1 MKQYDYLIVGSGLFG
16 AVFAHELTKA
26 GKKCLVID
34 KRSHSGGNV
43 YCKKIEGIQ
52 VHQYGAHIFHTSD
65 KGLWDYVNSF
75 VEFNDF
81 INSPLAKYK
90 DETYHL
96 PFNMHT
102 FKEMWGVEKPEEAKA
117 IIEQQVIMAGIT
129 TPKNLEEKAISMVGT
144 ELYEKLIRGYTEKQ
158 WGTKANLLPASII
171 TRIPVR
177 FEFNNNYFN
186 DLYQG
191 IPKGGYNKLIEGLLK
206 GVEIKLNIDYLTN
219 EDDWNALADKVVY
232 TGRLDEL
239 FKYELGVLA
248 YRSIRFDH
256 QILDKANFQNNA
268 VVNYTDVNVPYTR
281 ILEHK
286 HFEFGTQEKTVVTY
300 EYPTHW
306 NKTAEPYYP
315 INDETNNLLYSKY
328 KALAN
333 LRSNLIIGGRLAEY
347 KYYDMHQVIASALS
361 KVKKCL
367 AQA

>member
-1 MKQYDYLIVGSGLFG
+1 MKSYDYLIVGSGLFG

-43 YCKKIEGIQ
+43 YCKQIEGIQ

-90 DETYHL
+90 EESYNL
-96 PFNMHT
+96 PFNMNT
-102 FKEMWGVEKPEEAKA
+102 FKQMWGVETAEEARA
-117 IIEQQVIMAGIT
+117 VIEQQVRDAGIHN
-129 TPKNLEEKAISMVGT
+129 PQNLEEKAISMVGT
-144 ELYEKLIRGYTEKQ
+144 ELFEKLIKGYTEKQ
-158 WGTKANLLPASII
+158 WGIKASLLPASII

-206 GVEIKLNIDYLTN
+206 NIEVKLNIDYLEN
-219 EDDWNALADKVVY
+219 EEEWNAMADKIVY
-232 TGRLDEL
+232 TGKLDEL

-248 YRSIRFDH
+248 YRSLKFDH
-256 QILDKANFQNNA
+256 QILNTKNFQNNA
-268 VVNYTDVNVPYTR
+268 VVNYTDIAVPYTR

-300 EYPTHW
+300 EYPMPW
-306 NKTAEPYYP
+306 EKGADPYYP
-315 INDETNNLLYSKY
+315 INDDTNNLLYNKY

-333 LRSNLIIGGRLAEY
+333 SRPNLIIGGRLAEY
-347 KYYDMHQVIASALS
+347 KYYDMHQVIASALT

-367 AQA
+367 SQA